1 MSKLNYGRLCW
12 IMTPDTTMQ
21 QCVSVCVFGFDFV
34 VTLRKSAV
42 TFCQLGDSLVWG
54 GVTYITDKIQI
65 SKYRI
70 DVLTFEN
77 FDFDTDFSARLFIL
91 SVCVTDKH
99 PAHLRSTY
107 WFTYKYALR
116 LMCCCVL
123 SPWQIDH
130 LCYLQTCLCC
140 LDHACLTS
148 NQLLINEHMRSLHK

>member
-1 MSKLNYGRLCW
+1 MLDHDSWHHDAAVCER
-12 IMTPDTTMQ
+12 
-21 QCVSVCVFGFDFV
+21 VCVWIWLCCDSEKKCCDILSV
-34 VTLRKSAV
+34 RW
-42 TFCQLGDSLVWG
+42 QLGVG
-54 GVTYITDKIQI
+54 GMTYITDKIQI